1 MGKASILLINIYL
14 WAVRKV
20 QKTTT
25 YFLPIYMVIIG
36 SLLCTSLR
44 AQEQQADTLKPIS
57 NFKRWYQNL
66 LPTPY
71 TGIKNKLL
79 MPMAVGYYDF
89 DDNIRDLQLLGKL
102 QPEQSL
108 TIRPYILT
116 PKLGYDSLLAM
127 IDPEFENHGHLVERK
142 HSDIQLL
149 PINFL
154 QKYNSH
160 HPYGWND
167 GPLSFSKGYQF
178 VGSGGVYMR
187 WRNIHLTLRPEFFKT
202 ASDPYETSG
211 LWGQR
216 TSALSKL
223 TLGQSSLRMDFG
235 PLSVGVSS
243 QNLWLGPGQFSSLL
257 MSNNARGFNHFN
269 IGTNRPLKTP
279 LGSFQL
285 NIIGANLTTNEK
297 QGFENKN
304 LKIDLL
310 EGYTRY
316 LNILSLS
323 YSPFLFK
330 NLFLGV
336 NRVFQQPTQINPS
349 NKLTDYYLIALKPL
363 FRNIY
368 QDNSYPIDQLI
379 SGFAKY
385 IFPKEHAEIYFE
397 YGWNDGKS
405 NSRDLLLDM
414 SHSAASIFGIKKIQY
429 LNDKSYLNIEV
440 EATQMAQRP
449 SYLQRNA
456 GVWYIHSSL
465 NDGYTN
471 ENQILGV
478 GSGMGNNIQ
487 TGLFSWNRGWNKY
500 GIKFQHIAQ
509 NPIGVTNIL
518 KADGGLPYWDD
529 FSYGI
534 QIKQKVKNFLFNAN
548 IDWVNSKNY
557 LWQNNNKVSNV
568 FVFLNTIYLW

>member
-1 MGKASILLINIYL
+1 
-14 WAVRKV
+14 VRKV

-25 YFLPIYMVIIG
+25 YFLPIFMVIIG
-36 SLLCTSLR
+36 SLFSINLI
-44 AQEQQADTLKPIS
+44 AQEQQDDTLKPIS

-71 TGIKNKLL
+71 DGPKNKLRI
-79 MPMAVGYYDF
+79 PMAVGYYDF

-127 IDPEFENHGHLVERK
+127 IDPEFENHGRLVERK

-202 ASDPYETSG
+202 ASDPYETG
-211 LWGQR
+211 RWGYR

-223 TLGQSSLRMDFG
+223 TLGQSSLRIDFG
-235 PLSVGVSS
+235 PLSVGASS

-257 MSNNARGFNHFN
+257 MSNNAPGFNHFN
-269 IGTNRPLKTP
+269 IQTNRPLKTP

-285 NIIGANLTTNEK
+285 NVIGGTLTYNEEQGLENANLKTYGNTSHTN
-297 QGFENKN
+297 
-304 LKIDLL
+304 
-310 EGYTRY
+310 Y
-316 LNILSLS
+316 LSLLSIS
-323 YSPFLFK
+323 YIPVFFK
-330 NLFLGV
+330 NFYLTA
-336 NRVFQQPTQINPS
+336 NRAFTLPTQKKPS
-349 NKLTDYYLIALKPL
+349 SKLSDYYLIALKPL
-363 FRNIY
+363 FRNEY
-368 QDNSYPIDQLI
+368 QDNASPIDQVL
-379 SGFAKY
+379 SGSAKY
-385 IFPKEHAEIYFE
+385 VFPKENAEVYFE

-405 NSRDLLLDM
+405 NSRDLILDM
-414 SHSAASIFGIKKIQY
+414 SHSAASIYGLKKIQY
-429 LNDKSYLNIEV
+429 LTEKAYLNF
-440 EATQMAQRP
+440 EAEAVNMSQKP

-456 GVWYIHSSL
+456 GNWYVHQ
-465 NDGYTN
+465 NGGYIN
-471 ENQILGV
+471 ENQILGA
-478 GSGMGNNIQ
+478 GSGWGNDVQ
-487 TGLFSWNRGWNKY
+487 TFVISLNKGWNKY
-500 GIKFQHIAQ
+500 GIKFQHIAHDQ
-509 NPIGVTNIL
+509 IGVTNVL
-518 KADGGLPYWDD
+518 DNDGGSPYWNDYA
-529 FSYGI
+529 YGI
-534 QIKQKVKNFLFNAN
+534 QLKQKYKNFLFNLN
-548 IDWVNSKNY
+548 MEWVNSKNY
-557 LWQNNNKVSNV
+557 LWQNNNKVSN
-568 FVFLNTIYLW
+568 FYIFLNTMYLW

>member
-1 MGKASILLINIYL
+1 M
-14 WAVRKV
+14 RKI

-25 YFLPIYMVIIG
+25 YFLPIYIVIIG
-36 SLLCTSLR
+36 SLLCINLN

-71 TGIKNKLL
+71 DGPKNKLRI
-79 MPMAVGYYDF
+79 PMAVGYYDF

-202 ASDPYETSG
+202 ASDPYETSAD
-211 LWGQR
+211 WGQR

-223 TLGQSSLRMDFG
+223 SLGQSSLRMDFG
-235 PLSVGVSS
+235 PFSLRVGNE
-243 QNLWLGPGQFSSLL
+243 NLWLGPGQFSSLF
-257 MSNNARGFNHFN
+257 MSNNAPGFNHFN
-269 IGTNRPLKTP
+269 IGTNRPLKTL
-279 LGSFQL
+279 LGSFEFS
-285 NIIGANLTTNEK
+285 IIGGTLISNAN
-297 QGFENKN
+297 QSFENNN
-304 LKIDLL
+304 LKTSDVINTFSYA
-310 EGYTRY
+310 GIRFNSRY
-316 LNILSLS
+316 LNIFTLA
-323 YSPFLFK
+323 YRPIFFK
-330 NLFLGV
+330 NFYLGL
-336 NRVFQQPTQINPS
+336 NRAFQQPTQINPS
-349 NKLTDYYLIALKPL
+349 SKLSDYYLISLKPL
-363 FRNIY
+363 FRNVY
-368 QDNSYPIDQLI
+368 QDNDAPIDQLL

-385 IFPKEHAEIYFE
+385 LFPKEHAEIYFE

-405 NSRDLLLDM
+405 NARDLILDM
-414 SHSAASIFGIKKIQY
+414 SHSAASIFGIKKLQY
-429 LNDKSYLNIEV
+429 LNSETYLKFEA
-440 EATQMAQRP
+440 EATQMSQRP

-456 GVWYIHSSL
+456 GNWYVHGRIRE
-465 NDGYTN
+465 GYTN
-471 ENQILGV
+471 ENQILGA
-478 GSGMGNNIQ
+478 GSGFGDNLQ
-487 TGLFSWNRGWNKY
+487 TAAISINKGWNKY
-500 GIKFQHIAQ
+500 GIKFQHIAK
-509 NPIGVTNIL
+509 NPIGVTNVL
-518 KADGGLPYWDD
+518 AWEGGLPSWDD
-529 FSYGI
+529 FAYGI
-534 QIKQKVKNFLFNAN
+534 QLKQKYNRFLFNLN
-548 IDWVNSKNY
+548 MEWVNSKNY

-568 FVFLNTIYLW
+568 YVFLNTIYLW

>member
-1 MGKASILLINIYL
+1 
-14 WAVRKV
+14 VRKV

-25 YFLPIYMVIIG
+25 YFLPIYLVIIG
-36 SLLCTSLR
+36 SFLCISLN
-44 AQEQQADTLKPIS
+44 AQEQQGDTLKPIS

-71 TGIKNKLL
+71 DGPKNKLRI
-79 MPMAVGYYDF
+79 PMAVGYYDF

-127 IDPEFENHGHLVERK
+127 IDPEFENRGHIVERK

-202 ASDPYETSG
+202 ASDPYETSAD
-211 LWGQR
+211 WGQR

-223 TLGQSSLRMDFG
+223 TLGQSSLRIDFG
-235 PLSVGVSS
+235 PLSVGAST
-243 QNLWLGPGQFSSLL
+243 QNLWLGPGRYSSLL
-257 MSNNARGFNHFN
+257 MSNNAPGFNHFSV
-269 IGTNRPLKTP
+269 GTNRPIKTP
-279 LGSFQL
+279 LGSFEL
-285 NIIGANLTTNEK
+285 NIIGGTLTANDK
-297 QGFENKN
+297 QSFESKG
-304 LKIDLL
+304 LKIILPTDDKRYIPFLTS
-310 EGYTRY
+310 TRY
-316 LNILSLS
+316 LNLLSIT
-323 YSPFLFK
+323 YSPIFFK
-330 NLFLGV
+330 NFYIGA
-336 NRVFQQPTQINPS
+336 NRAFQQFTQPNPS

-363 FRNIY
+363 FRNKY
-368 QDNSYPIDQLI
+368 QDNILAIDQYI
-379 SGFAKY
+379 AGFAKY
-385 IFPKEHAEIYFE
+385 LFPQTNAEVYFE
-397 YGWNDGKS
+397 YGWNDGSS
-405 NSRDLLLDM
+405 NSRDLILDM

-429 LNDKSYLNIEV
+429 LNQNSYLSIEA

-456 GVWYIHSSL
+456 DNWYEHGFMQA
-465 NDGYTN
+465 GYSN
-471 ENQILGV
+471 ENQIF
-478 GSGMGNNIQ
+478 GSGSGLGNNVQ
-487 TGLFSWNRGWNKY
+487 TFAISFNNGWNKY
-500 GIKFQHIAQ
+500 GIKFQHIEQ
-509 NPIGVTNIL
+509 DPMQWMGRYPKEQYLRDT
-518 KADGGLPYWDD
+518 KWDD
-529 FSYGI
+529 FTYGLN
-534 QIKQKVKNFLFNAN
+534 IKQKYKSILFNLN
-548 IDWVNSKNY
+548 MEWVNSKNY

-568 FVFLNTIYLW
+568 YVFLNTIYLW